1 MPRQN
6 QWAAPAVRSAS
17 HRYIAGL
24 LLCGYAVAFTDRGLV
39 GVASAPITHDLAL
52 SDTQYGLLNGP
63 AFVALFCLCA
73 VPLGWLADRIQRGK
87 LIAAG
92 MLFWSLMT
100 AGCALG
106 HSFAAILL
114 TRVGV
119 GLGEAC
125 LLPAGVSLLVS
136 VTPPQYLARSIAVFL
151 VGATLGN
158 AIALLAGGEILTAI
172 GTNLHS
178 LAGFGPTTPWRVLFL
193 LASVPGIIL
202 APLFATLR
210 EPPRSHTSGLG
221 RPLESLRD
229 ALSLLG
235 EKRAAYGFL
244 TASTACIVLLAQT
257 QAAWVP
263 LFYVRAFGLT
273 PGESAMTVG
282 LLFLVSAP
290 AGQWLGGVLIDH
302 LHSRGSAAAPHIA
315 QAACSILCIPAA
327 WVFCTASQIGCSE
340 AAYATFNLLVFAAT
354 PAGLTGWQALTP
366 ERSRGLVIALLVATV
381 TLIGV
386 GLGPVIVGF
395 LNDRVLKDEGALGV
409 SLLVVDLGAALAA
422 ITAAVPGALAFSR
435 ATRAC
440 SNRAEPTRC

>member
-1 MPRQN
+1 MRG
-6 QWAAPAVRSAS
+6 AS

-24 LLCGYAVAFTDRGLV
+24 LLCGYAVAFIDRGLV
-39 GVASAPITHDLAL
+39 GVASAPIKHDLAL

-63 AFVALFCLCA
+63 AFVVLFCLCA
-73 VPLGWLADRIQRGK
+73 VPLGWLADRIQRRT
-87 LIAAG
+87 LIAAA
-92 MLFWSLMT
+92 MLFWSLLT
-100 AGCALG
+100 AGCALS
-106 HSFAAILL
+106 HSFTTFFL

-125 LLPAGVSLLVS
+125 LVPAGISLLVS
-136 VTPPQYLARSIAVFL
+136 ATPSPSLARSIAVFL
-151 VGATLGN
+151 MGATLGN
-158 AIALLAGGEILTAI
+158 AIALLAGGEALTSI
-172 GTNLHS
+172 GAHL
-178 LAGFGPTTPWRVLFL
+178 PTPIAPWRVLFL
-193 LASVPGIIL
+193 LASVPGILL
-202 APLFATLR
+202 APFFATLR
-210 EPPRSHTSGLG
+210 EPPRSEPPGAA

-229 ALSLLG
+229 ALSLLS

-273 PGESAMTVG
+273 PGESAIRVG

-290 AGQWLGGVLIDH
+290 AGQWLGGVLIDR

-315 QAACSILCIPAA
+315 QAACAILCIPAA

-354 PAGLTGWQALTP
+354 PAGMTGWQALTP
-366 ERSRGLVIALLVATV
+366 ERSRGLVVALLVAVV

-395 LNDRVLKDEGALGV
+395 LNDRVLEDEGALGV
-409 SLLVVDLGAALAA
+409 SLLVVNLGAALAA
-422 ITAAVPGALAFSR
+422 IMTAVPGALAFSR

-440 SNRAEPTRC
+440 SSRAEPTRC